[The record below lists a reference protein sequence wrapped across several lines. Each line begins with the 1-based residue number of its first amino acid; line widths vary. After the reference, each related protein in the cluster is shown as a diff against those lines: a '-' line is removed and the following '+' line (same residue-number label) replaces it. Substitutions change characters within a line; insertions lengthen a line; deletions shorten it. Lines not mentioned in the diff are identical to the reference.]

1 MSTAATSVHLGAL
14 SEESLDRNGDHESL
28 IFEGRSWHSAEL
40 LDRARSVAGGLREI
54 GVEPGDRV
62 VVMMANCP
70 EVPVV
75 YNAIWRMGA
84 VVTPVVFLLTAPEL
98 RHVLIDSG
106 AKAVV
111 TTGDFVPKVVEAASE
126 LGTKPHI
133 VVAEANGA
141 EQQDGFDVTTF
152 DALESAEAIAVVD
165 RDEDDLA
172 ALMYTGGTTGRSKG
186 VELSHRNLWHC
197 GRSAHD
203 ASYVPGLTRVL
214 NPLPISHAFGMIV
227 TVSGMHAP
235 EPGIAVLM
243 RWFDP
248 GQWVSLA
255 EQNRIE
261 RGTLVPAMAQLLL
274 TQQLEN
280 ADLSSLRYLNIGA
293 APLAR
298 ETIDT
303 LEQRIPSVQVLE
315 GYGCTESGGV
325 VSANPPGRRKI
336 GSVGPPIPGYEV
348 RIVDEDGQQVPTGSD
363 GEVTVRAEGIMRGY
377 RNAPDATEA
386 ALRDGWLFTGD
397 IGRLDDDGF
406 LTIVDRKKDLII
418 RNGFN
423 VYPRDVE
430 DVLVEHPAVAMAG
443 VVGQR
448 NDAVGEEV
456 VAFVS
461 LAPGAEA
468 TEEELIA
475 FAKTK
480 LAGSKYPRII
490 HIQDQ
495 LPLTSVGK
503 LDRKALRGHV

>member
-1 MSTAATSVHLGAL
+1 MSTAATSIHLGAL
-14 SEESLDRNGDHESL
+14 AEESLDRNGDHESL
-28 IFEGRSWHSAEL
+28 VFEGRTWRAAEL
-40 LDRARSVAGGLREI
+40 LDRARHVAGGLREI

-75 YNAIWRMGA
+75 YNAIWRAGA
-84 VVTPVVFLLTAPEL
+84 VVTPVVFLVTAPEL

-106 AKAVV
+106 SKVVV
-111 TTGDFVPKVVEAASE
+111 TTGDFVPKVAEAADG
-126 LGTKPHI
+126 LDVRPHV
-133 VVAEANGA
+133 VVAKSGGEAPA
-141 EQQDGFDVTTF
+141 DLAVTQFDM
-152 DALESAEAIAVVD
+152 LESADALAVVD
-165 RDEDDLA
+165 RDEADLA
-172 ALMYTGGTTGRSKG
+172 ALMYTGGTTGRAKG
-186 VELSHRNLWHC
+186 VELTHRNLWYC

-203 ASYVPGLTRVL
+203 ASYVPGLTRGL

-227 TVSGMHAP
+227 TVGGMHAP
-235 EPGIAVLM
+235 EPGLTVLM

-248 GQWVSLA
+248 GQWIKLA
-255 EQNRIE
+255 EDHRIQ
-261 RGTLVPAMAQLLL
+261 RAPLVPAMAQLLL
-274 TQQLEN
+274 AQPLQD

-298 ETIDT
+298 ETIDA
-303 LEQRIPSVQVLE
+303 LEQRIPGVQVLE

-325 VSANPPGRRKI
+325 VSTSPPGRRKI
-336 GSVGPPIPGYEV
+336 GSVGRPIPGYEV
-348 RIVDEDGQQVPTGSD
+348 RIVDEDGREVPTGAD
-363 GEVTVRAEGIMRGY
+363 GEVTVRAEGVMRGY
-377 RNAPDATEA
+377 RNAPEATAA

-397 IGRLDDDGF
+397 IGRVDEDGF

-443 VVGQR
+443 VVGQQHEV
-448 NDAVGEEV
+448 VGEEV

-461 LAPGAEA
+461 LAPGASA
-468 TEEELIA
+468 TEEELIE

-480 LAGSKYPRII
+480 LAGSKYPRVVNIL
-490 HIQDQ
+490 DQ

-503 LDRKALRGHV
+503 LDRKALRTRV